1 MSRMKTIRVLCALLV
16 AFAPMCG
23 IAAETDSVPTWSWFG
38 DGLLRA
44 ESINGIPRADD
55 AFDRVWARGR
65 FGAQFDPSP
74 QWHFAISAKAS
85 KANNANDQDRRDNR
99 NERSNAIGLDRLF
112 LRWQATESAAL
123 TLGKTELPLDLT
135 PLTWDRDLRP
145 AGLSADV
152 STEVGEFNRLALVGG
167 YFAGSHLYG
176 DDSRIA
182 AAQLAFHWREGA
194 PLNASALVAYLDFSD
209 LNQAALQ
216 GLTRTNR
223 RLGAGL
229 LSDYRLVDLQLV
241 GRAHAGAWPL
251 ELRLDFVRNLGA
263 DNLRDGAR
271 ASLVLGDMR
280 QPHSWE
286 FGFAAE
292 RIQRDAVM
300 AAFNS
305 DDWWF
310 HSNMRGVMPWI
321 GYGIDGTWSLRLAG
335 FRERR
340 DGVSEHTRRVL
351 LDLNASFGGRP

>member
-1 MSRMKTIRVLCALLV
+1 MKATEMLITALIALALV
-16 AFAPMCG
+16 PTAM
-23 IAAETDSVPTWSWFG
+23 AAEADAVPAWTWFG
-38 DGLLRA
+38 EGLLRA
-44 ESINGIPRADD
+44 ENVDGIPRADD
-55 AFDRVWARGR
+55 TFDRAWARVR

-74 QWHFAISAKAS
+74 QWHLAIAGKVS

-99 NERSNAIGLDRLF
+99 NERSNAIGLDRLL

-123 TLGKTELPLDLT
+123 TLGKSELPLDLT
-135 PLTWDRDLRP
+135 PLIWDRDLRP
-145 AGLSADV
+145 AGLSADM
-152 STEVGEFNRLALVGG
+152 SAGVGEFDRIAFVGG

-182 AAQLAFHWREGA
+182 AAQAAYHWREGA
-194 PLNASALVAYLDFSD
+194 PLSASALVAYIDFSD
-209 LNQAALQ
+209 LRQASLQ

-223 RLGAGL
+223 RIGTTLV
-229 LSDYRLVDLQLV
+229 SDYRLVDLQLV
-241 GRAHAGAWPL
+241 GRARAGAWPL

-263 DNLRDGAR
+263 DDLRDGAR

-280 QPHSWE
+280 QPRSWE
-286 FGFAAE
+286 FGFAVE

-321 GYGIDGTWSLRLAG
+321 GYGFDSTWSVRLAG

-340 DGVSEHTRRVL
+340 DGVSVHTRRVM
-351 LDLNASFGGRP
+351 LDLNARF

>member
-1 MSRMKTIRVLCALLV
+1 MKPCKLLGIGFAIALATSAV
-16 AFAPMCG
+16 
-23 IAAETDSVPTWSWFG
+23 AAEPDATPVWSWFG

-44 ESINGIPRADD
+44 EDVSGIPRADD
-55 AFDRVWARGR
+55 AFHRASARGR
-65 FGAQFDPSP
+65 FGVQFDPSP
-74 QWHFAISAKAS
+74 EWRFAIAGKVS

-112 LRWQATESAAL
+112 VRWQASESAAL
-123 TLGKTELPLDLT
+123 TLGKNELPLDLT
-135 PLTWDRDLRP
+135 PLVWDRDLRP
-145 AGLSADV
+145 TGLSADV
-152 STEVGEFNRLALVGG
+152 STSVGEFDRVAFVGG

-176 DDSRIA
+176 DDSRIGALQA
-182 AAQLAFHWREGA
+182 AYHWREGA
-194 PLNASALVAYLDFSD
+194 PLSASALVAYLDFSD
-209 LNQAALQ
+209 LHQAALQ

-223 RLGAGL
+223 RVGASL
-229 LSDYRLVDLQLV
+229 ISDYRLVDVQLV
-241 GRAHAGAWPL
+241 GRARVHEWPL

-263 DNLRDGAR
+263 DDLRDGAR

-280 QPHSWE
+280 QPRSWE
-286 FGFAAE
+286 FGFAVE

-321 GYGIDGTWSLRLAG
+321 GYGLDGTWSLRLAG

-340 DGVSEHTRRVL
+340 DGVSVHTRRVM
-351 LDLNASFGGRP
+351 LDLNARF